1 MPTPVGNA
9 HGHDWSHWS
18 LIFTHVLPP
27 LIGSHANSHPPAHAA
42 IVVVVLQSHGL
53 TVVVV
58 VVVEVQV
65 TVGITSPMLQ

>member
-1 MPTPVGNA
+1 MPVGNE
-9 HGHDWSHWS
+9 HGHDWSHAS
-18 LIFTHVLPP
+18 LILTQVFPP
-27 LIGSHANSHPPAHAA
+27 LTGSHANSHPPAHAA

-65 TVGITSPMLQ
+65 TVGMTSPTLQ